1 MVLLPTPQPSQTRG
15 ALNGGP
21 RSWDQRQTW
30 GHAGDKSGLLVGVGE
45 RTETAPTLSGP
56 EEKVQVLLG
65 CHDTCALP
73 RGPFDGV
80 LGSPG
85 LLAGTTS
92 EASPIRG
99 AGPPWIWDSCVAFM
113 GHDQWLKAW
122 AGSRKPS
129 SWAGILIKLGLLG
142 LAYREFSTRLCL
154 SGPSGL
160 VISNATCRAGG
171 SRIPCLSPQW
181 MRTGRGCGAQN

>member
-1 MVLLPTPQPSQTRG
+1 M
-15 ALNGGP
+15 NGGP

-30 GHAGDKSGLLVGVGE
+30 GHARDKSGLFIGIGE
-45 RTETAPTLSGP
+45 RTETLPP
-56 EEKVQVLLG
+56 EWPRRKVQVLLG
-65 CHDTCALP
+65 CHDTGALP

-80 LGSPG
+80 LGSPA
-85 LLAGTTS
+85 LLVGTTS
-92 EASPIRG
+92 EAAPISG
-99 AGPPWIWDSCVAFM
+99 AGPPWIRDSCVAFM
-113 GHDQWLKAW
+113 GRDQWLKAW

-160 VISNATCRAGG
+160 VISKANCRAGG
-171 SRIPCLSPQW
+171 SRVPCLSPQW
-181 MRTGRGCGAQN
+181 MRTGQGCGAQN